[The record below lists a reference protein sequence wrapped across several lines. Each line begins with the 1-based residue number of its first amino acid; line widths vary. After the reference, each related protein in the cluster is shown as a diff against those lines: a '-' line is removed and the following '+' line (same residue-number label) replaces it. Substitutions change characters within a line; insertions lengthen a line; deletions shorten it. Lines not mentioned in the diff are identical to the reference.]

1 MSNRLR
7 DTLPEKIEDFPII
20 SIDDLEIGKMYGLY
34 RNGGP
39 LNPLFSRYFIGSYYR
54 IYNDNKNGKKYSFTT
69 SYEKEGFKWYPKKG
83 AQIIDEKDII
93 NPYKWKIYD
102 LPEDFKENN
111 PNTIF
116 QRNKQE
122 NTIINRGNTAF
133 VFEYMTGKGGDGPAS
148 NIASFLG
155 GKKRKTLKKR
165 KLRKGGSGR
174 KSSIIK
180 SRNNSSYIRTDISIP
195 DEQKQLDDIIKKGYI
210 SNEHANRNRECLD
223 NKKRKNDKEI
233 DELIK
238 SVFSEEEDYKKKPV
252 KRSKKH
258 TNSLLKL
265 GGHHKCKKSKKR
277 CH

>member
-7 DTLPEKIEDFPII
+7 NILPEKIEDMRQIKYPETNN
-20 SIDDLEIGKMYGLY
+20 LEVGKTYALHRGK
-34 RNGGP
+34 
-39 LNPLFSRYFIGSYYR
+39 NPRSFIGIFKGYSNKLKSQKVFDFLFQKENNSKIWR
-54 IYNDNKNGKKYSFTT
+54 SGPNDDNSKIYT
-69 SYEKEGFKWYPKKG
+69 
-83 AQIIDEKDII
+83 IITDDDRAS
-93 NPYKWKIYD
+93 IYD
-102 LPEDFKENN
+102 LPDEFKEND

-122 NTIINRGNTAF
+122 NTIINRGNADF
-133 VFEYMTGKGGDGPAS
+133 VFENKTGKGGDGPS
-148 NIASFLG
+148 RIIASYLG

-180 SRNNSSYIRTDISIP
+180 SRNYPLYTRTDISIS

-210 SNEHANRNRECLD
+210 SNEHANKNRECLD
-223 NKKRKNDKEI
+223 NKKRKNDEEI

-258 TNSLLKL
+258 INSLLKL

-277 CH
+277 CRH

>member
-7 DTLPEKIEDFPII
+7 NILPEKIEDFPII
-20 SIDDLEIGKMYGLY
+20 SIGNLEKGKMYGLY
-34 RNGGP
+34 RNGYKTN
-39 LNPLFSRYFIGSYYR
+39 NPLFSRYYVGTYGGRY
-54 IYNDNKNGKKYSFTT
+54 KNEYFVFRTL
-69 SYEKEGFKWYPKKG
+69 YEKQPSSSKW
-83 AQIIDEKDII
+83 QNISNTQLISDDEMNKM
-93 NPYKWKIYD
+93 WQIYD
-102 LPEDFKENN
+102 LPEEFKENN
-111 PNTIF
+111 PSTIF
-116 QRNKQE
+116 QENKQKNKE
-122 NTIINRGNTAF
+122 INKTNADI
-133 VFEYMTGKGGDGPAS
+133 VFQSKTGTGGHGPS
-148 NIASFLG
+148 DNIASFLGVG

-180 SRNNSSYIRTDISIP
+180 SRNYPSHTRTDISIS
-195 DEQKQLDDIIKKGYI
+195 DEQKQLDDMIKKGYI
-210 SNEHANRNRECLD
+210 SSEHANRNRECLD
-223 NKKRKNDKEI
+223 NKKRKNDEEI

-277 CH
+277 CRH